1 MKLKRQKKN
10 RERGK
15 NRSKRNRL
23 FPILSPGGAAPE
35 ASRIGKR
42 VSFLAP
48 PAKVIQSEEEEG
60 KKRKGGKSEARWLV
74 ASARLRRQT
83 QWSRLLGV
91 NPSHSNQPFYKIA
104 FILIFRFEFGPTK
117 NRLACDGV
125 VHSVVAGVQVQW
137 RSLCWRWCPSK
148 TSDLVFWRLFDQE
161 RSDLLLVVPL
171 TIRKKV
177 PKTAQRQISSSRKV
191 LFWLVEERLRSC
203 QLETSRNGIENQV
216 KTLDIGFTWQKNVTL
231 CSPQVESPHR
241 MMKSYAQAWCNPHYQ
256 TSWCCRKSGLNQ
268 LLNTIKGRHQVVWLQ
283 VSDCLLSLSF
293 DLKL

>member
-1 MKLKRQKKN
+1 MNAEKTAQNETVCSHFCRQAALPPKLRGLEREFRSWLLQRKLSKAKKKK
-10 RERGK
+10 E
-15 NRSKRNRL
+15 
-23 FPILSPGGAAPE
+23 
-35 ASRIGKR
+35 
-42 VSFLAP
+42 
-48 PAKVIQSEEEEG
+48 

-91 NPSHSNQPFYKIA
+91 NPSHSNQPLYKIA
-104 FILIFRFEFGPTK
+104 FILIFRFELGPTK
-117 NRLACDGV
+117 NRLACDGI

-216 KTLDIGFTWQKNVTL
+216 KTLEIGFTWQKMLL
-231 CSPQVESPHR
+231 CVPH
-241 MMKSYAQAWCNPHYQ
+241 K
-256 TSWCCRKSGLNQ
+256 
-268 LLNTIKGRHQVVWLQ
+268 
-283 VSDCLLSLSF
+283 
-293 DLKL
+293 